1 MPGAPSRAGS
11 RAAAGGWR
19 RRSGG
24 AGHKRSGH
32 RQGTRASDRR
42 PPPIGGWRQ
51 PGLGEIWMESTR
63 AVHHPPK
70 DMAARPFARMAPPG
84 HTRLC
89 PVLPGA
95 AHPGGHVPRSHGAV
109 GLHRHFRAAEHISIL
124 QMVRRGQT
132 REGPHTAE
140 GFGHKACGAARLWA
154 PGAPRAPARGGI
166 RPRWGAA
173 GPPRTSAR
181 AGAGC
186 QRLTASGPKRRWRP
200 WMGGAGRGAA
210 GQPASIIAHGTLRT
224 RRLARADCCL
234 LPPTR
239 GTAPAECQ
247 AGAGQVSGVSPA
259 PAVSPR
265 TQSPPCRPQ
274 PPPVPARRPS
284 GFAPVPALAIGP
296 PRFPSGRSRG
306 DRHRALPARPL
317 PVRSHRPGNWS
328 VTAPAGRQGAWAAR
342 AAVYEPG
349 ARAVGMASAI
359 PPARSVVHR
368 VSGDAARRAAA
379 VQPG

>member
-19 RRSGG
+19 RRPGG

-89 PVLPGA
+89 PLLPGA
-95 AHPGGHVPRSHGAV
+95 AHPGGHVRRSHGAV

-186 QRLTASGPKRRWRP
+186 QRLTATGPKRRWRP
-200 WMGGAGRGAA
+200 WMGGAGWGGEPPDSQRRSSPTAPCALGAWH
-210 GQPASIIAHGTLRT
+210 GQTVACSRRPAE
-224 RRLARADCCL
+224 RRLQNARPAQVRSAGSA
-234 LPPTR
+234 LPPPYR
-239 GTAPAECQ
+239 LGPRARLAGPNPRRCRPDAPLGSHPSRLWPSAHPGSRPAGHGAIATAPCPHAL
-247 AGAGQVSGVSPA
+247 SP
-259 PAVSPR
+259 
-265 TQSPPCRPQ
+265 
-274 PPPVPARRPS
+274 
-284 GFAPVPALAIGP
+284 
-296 PRFPSGRSRG
+296 
-306 DRHRALPARPL
+306 
-317 PVRSHRPGNWS
+317 
-328 VTAPAGRQGAWAAR
+328 
-342 AAVYEPG
+342 
-349 ARAVGMASAI
+349 
-359 PPARSVVHR
+359 
-368 VSGDAARRAAA
+368 
-379 VQPG
+379 